1 MRPSC
6 AMHPPSLN
14 ASTAAMQTPRPT
26 MLSLSRGNT
35 HTTPDDASRQ
45 TVRWSEEHLRA
56 RADVASLTSTIP
68 QLQVQGPCN
77 VSGDLSG
84 ASRMHSRSIEEHPG
98 LLWESGDPYLQQRV
112 FHQIDT
118 SWPGL
123 QLISRS
129 PYIFLVANFLNS
141 TECERLIALQA
152 ASVSRGPSALTSE
165 QAEVRTST
173 TAIADSEEVGWLRK
187 RVAELI
193 NVSVDQLDPTKIT
206 HYSEG
211 EFFGKHIDAAEV
223 ALGAL
228 KMKRWGEIKP
238 EADLDEARQQFESD
252 FEGPGGLGLIPDRY
266 VSVFVY
272 LNDVSE
278 GGRTTFS
285 NLQDGNVIGH
295 AATAIDLLREEVGH
309 SRLVQVPASSSSISI
324 APRAGMAVV
333 HFPTTTTK
341 YMCLHD
347 ASTIH
352 ESEPAVAPK
361 FITQHFVWSR
371 KLDEAN
377 AIMNEYMRSV
387 APPPPRDGA
396 APRRRPR

>member
-1 MRPSC
+1 MRLQD
-6 AMHPPSLN
+6 PPDVS
-14 ASTAAMQTPRPT
+14 
-26 MLSLSRGNT
+26 
-35 HTTPDDASRQ
+35 DD
-45 TVRWSEEHLRA
+45 L
-56 RADVASLTSTIP
+56 P
-68 QLQVQGPCN
+68 QSAGLGRIRLQ
-77 VSGDLSG
+77 
-84 ASRMHSRSIEEHPG
+84 SIKEHPD

-141 TECERLIALQA
+141 TECDRLIALQA
-152 ASVSRGPSALTSE
+152 ASVSRGPSALNSE
-165 QAEVRTST
+165 QAEFRTST

-211 EFFGKHIDAAEV
+211 EFFAKHIDAAEKHPWR
-223 ALGAL
+223 LGAL
-228 KMKRWGEIKP
+228 KMKRWGELKP

-252 FEGPGGLGLIPDRY
+252 LEGPGGLGLIPDRY

-272 LNDVSE
+272 LNDVAE